1 MLGLFRSKKEKE
13 IEQNSLDHIKE
24 QFEEIK
30 SKKST
35 RMVTLKYNSCCG
47 CGCSDIEL
55 RREVDE
61 DSHLKN
67 GDRVDTILENDI
79 FD

>member
-13 IEQNSLDHIKE
+13 IEQNSLDHIKG

-30 SKKST
+30 SKKTT
-35 RMVTLKYNSCCG
+35 RVVTLKYNSCCG
-47 CGCSDIEL
+47 CGCMDVDVK
-55 RREVDE
+55 REVDE
-61 DSHLKN
+61 NSSLRD
-67 GDRVDTILENDI
+67 GDRIDKILENDI